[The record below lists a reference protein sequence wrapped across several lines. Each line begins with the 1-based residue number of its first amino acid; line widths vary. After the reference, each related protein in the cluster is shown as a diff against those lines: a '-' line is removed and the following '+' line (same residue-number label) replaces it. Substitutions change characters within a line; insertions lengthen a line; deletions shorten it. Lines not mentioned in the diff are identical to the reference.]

1 MAGLIPIPTARVSD
15 LFTRQRL
22 TQQLQLDQLAL
33 FRLQDQVSTGRR
45 IILPSDDA
53 PSALR
58 AISLQ
63 RLIERK
69 TQLDSNIATGQSF
82 LGNTDVTLGSVAKQH
97 EPCVAGPLDRAGE
110 HNVDR
115 VQQTIRGHKTQQ
127 YNRDV
132 ADL

>member
-1 MAGLIPIPTARVSD
+1 MAGLIPIPSTRIPSLYA
-15 LFTRQRL
+15 RQRL

-69 TQLDSNIATGQSF
+69 TQLDSNIATGQFF
-82 LGNTDVTLGSVAKQH
+82 LGTTDVTLGSVAKQ
-97 EPCVAGPLDRAGE
+97 L
-110 HNVDR
+110 
-115 VQQTIRGHKTQQ
+115 I
-127 YNRDV
+127 DV
-132 ADL
+132 KAATLEVVGTVTTVEQRNSAIAKINGVLNSL

>member
-1 MAGLIPIPTARVSD
+1 MAGLIPIPTTRIPSLYA
-15 LFTRQRL
+15 RQRL

-69 TQLDSNIATGQSF
+69 TQLASNIATGQSF
-82 LGNTDVTLGSVAKQH
+82 LGITDDTLKSVADEMIKVKAATLEVVGTVTSSSQRNI
-97 EPCVAGPLDRAGE
+97 A
-110 HNVDR
+110 
-115 VQQTIRGHKTQQ
+115 IRMM
-127 YNRDV
+127 
-132 ADL
+132 